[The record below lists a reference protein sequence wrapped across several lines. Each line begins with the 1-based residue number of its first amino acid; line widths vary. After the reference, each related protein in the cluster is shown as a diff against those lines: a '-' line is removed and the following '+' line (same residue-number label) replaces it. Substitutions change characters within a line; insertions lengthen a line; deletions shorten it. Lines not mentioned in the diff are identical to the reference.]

1 MSLTKVHN
9 RMIDGAAVSV
19 IDFGA
24 DNTGATDSTSA
35 IQLALD
41 SLLENSLLVFPA
53 GKYLVSANLT
63 KSSVDNITLTG
74 YGAEIFENGAS
85 LTGVFSFTSCD
96 NLTIKGFDFLAT
108 ENNTYFQAN
117 SPSEERS
124 FVFLSGCL
132 YARLLDVTG
141 TNKRRL
147 ATLLNCHN
155 AASENYVFNGFFP
168 AISGGQ
174 VANANSHF
182 AITYKACNESTVSNG
197 RVSFC
202 SGGFL
207 CQSTSETVSIRGVTG
222 EEVQDAIV
230 YISSGKAV
238 TITGCNVF
246 GSAGGGIIA
255 RGFNITV
262 TGCAIYNTD
271 GNNGIRLTGAGT
283 SLDSNGANGYNL
295 TATGN
300 TLRDCKGSII
310 VGAADGY
317 YPRDITITGNTI
329 GNDVSTGNLGAIEIN
344 TNVGGIVCSNNII
357 RTSATDNGIVLTTGG
372 SGTIEDVICANNFI
386 EDVNGSS
393 DSTRAGIRTGGTI
406 ADFTITGNIFK
417 SINSTIGVRVFTA
430 SKGIVANNIY
440 AAGVVVQTN
449 VDGTTTDVL
458 ISGNKGTSLISAG
471 QHCEIYF
478 NDASV
483 TGFPATSTTPLR
495 RGLVTYSGGNIYMA
509 KAESASADWVQIN

>member
-1 MSLTKVHN
+1 MALTKTHN
-9 RMIDGAAVSV
+9 RMINGAPVSV
-19 IDFGA
+19 LDFGA

-35 IQLALD
+35 IQAALN
-41 SLLENSLLVFPA
+41 SLVENSLLIFPA

-85 LTGVFSFTSCD
+85 LTGIFSFTSCD

-108 ENNTYFQAN
+108 EDNTYFQAN

-124 FVFLSGCL
+124 FIFLTTCL
-132 YARLLDVTG
+132 YPRILDVTG
-141 TNKRRL
+141 ANKRRL
-147 ATLLNCHN
+147 ATLLTCTN
-155 AASENYVFNGFFP
+155 ASVDNYVFTGFFP
-168 AISGGQ
+168 ALSGTQ
-174 VANANSHF
+174 IANANNHF
-182 AITYKACNESTVSNG
+182 ALIYKGCNESTVSNG

-207 CQSTSETVSIRGVTG
+207 CQSTSETVSVRGVTG
-222 EEVQDAIV
+222 QEIQDAIV
-230 YISSGKAV
+230 YISSGRAV

-255 RGFNITV
+255 RGYNITV

-283 SLDSNGANGYNL
+283 SVDTNGANGYNL

-310 VGAADGY
+310 VGAADGK

-372 SGTIEDVICANNFI
+372 SGTIQDVICSNNFI
-386 EDVNGSS
+386 EDINGSA
-393 DSTRAGIRTGGTI
+393 DSTRGGIRTGGTI

-417 SINSTIGVRVFTA
+417 NINSTIGVRVSTA

-440 AAGVVVQTN
+440 ALGTVVKTN
-449 VDGTTTDVL
+449 TDGSTTDVL
-458 ISGNKGTSLISAG
+458 ISSNKGVNVVSAG
-471 QHCEIYF
+471 QYCEIDF